1 MIFELEIQNFR
12 CFSQSK
18 FSGFG
23 RINLIGGQNNVG
35 KTAFL
40 EALYLN
46 HSPQVSTLMQL
57 RGINQEVITAFPVRA
72 WDNLFLNQQKNAT
85 INIKSVSEE
94 NITHLLSITVG
105 YSTLID
111 QENWSEILLHDE
123 ESKISTLNLNYQ
135 SGEQPIPLSS
145 LVAHSK
151 GILVKA
157 NDGHSNE
164 LPNKQIYWIPAS
176 FHSSGQNLAR
186 LYDQCY
192 LDGNDDKVMQALKII
207 EPSLRKARTLTL
219 GTPLIYLAR
228 QHENVMPLSVFGD
241 SINRVADLFLKLV
254 NDRGGILLIDEI
266 ENAIHHIHQ
275 PKLWKMLFE
284 LAAEFHVQ
292 IFATTHSLEMLK
304 AFTQVSLETDAIDN
318 NFYFKLARHIKTH
331 EILGTKHDVETLD
344 YGLKHDKGVRGG

>member
-1 MIFELEIQNFR
+1 MIFELEIENFR
-12 CFSQSK
+12 GFSHSK

-57 RGINQEVITAFPVRA
+57 RGMNKSVITAFPVRA
-72 WDNLFLNQQKNAT
+72 WDNLFLNQQRNAT
-85 INIKSVSEE
+85 IRIKSVNEE
-94 NITHLLSITVG
+94 NLSHLLTITVG
-105 YSTLID
+105 DSTLID
-111 QENWSEILLHDE
+111 EESWSEILLHDE
-123 ESKISTLNLNYQ
+123 ESKISTLNLIYQ
-135 SGEQPIPLSS
+135 NGEQAIPLSS

-151 GILVKA
+151 GILVKG
-157 NDGHSNE
+157 GHSAE
-164 LPNKQIYWIPAS
+164 LPLPQIYWIAAS
-176 FHSSGQNLAR
+176 LNSSEQNLAR

-207 EPSLRKARTLTL
+207 EPSLLKARTLTL

-241 SINRVADLFLKLV
+241 SLNRVADLFLKLV

-275 PKLWKMLFE
+275 PKLWEMLFE
-284 LAAEFHVQ
+284 LAGEFDVQ

-304 AFTQVSLETDAIDN
+304 AFTQISLETDAIDN

-344 YGLKHDKGVRGG
+344 YGLKHYKGVRGG

>member
-1 MIFELEIQNFR
+1 MIVELEIEKIR
-12 CFSQSK
+12 GFSQSK
-18 FSGFG
+18 FTGFG

-57 RGINQEVITAFPVRA
+57 RGMNQEVITAFPARA

-85 INIKSVSEE
+85 IRIKSLSEE
-94 NITHLLSITVG
+94 NLSHLLTITVG

-111 QENWSEILLHDE
+111 QESWSEILLHDE
-123 ESKISTLNLNYQ
+123 ESKISTLNLIYQ
-135 SGEQPIPLSS
+135 NGEQPIPLSS

-157 NDGHSNE
+157 GHSDE
-164 LPNKQIYWIPAS
+164 LPFKQIYWIPAS
-176 FHSSGQNLAR
+176 GNSSGQNLAR

-192 LDGNDDKVMQALKII
+192 LEGNDDKVMKALKII
-207 EPSLRKARTLTL
+207 DSSLFEARTLTL

-241 SINRVADLFLKLV
+241 SLNRVADLFLKLV

-275 PKLWKMLFE
+275 PKLWEILFE
-284 LAAEFHVQ
+284 LAAEFNVQ

-304 AFTQVSLETDAIDN
+304 AFTQISSAQNEETGY
-318 NFYFKLARHIKTH
+318 YFEFARHAKTNQIIGIKYDM
-331 EILGTKHDVETLD
+331 DVLD
-344 YGLKHDKGVRGG
+344 YGLKHQKGVRGE